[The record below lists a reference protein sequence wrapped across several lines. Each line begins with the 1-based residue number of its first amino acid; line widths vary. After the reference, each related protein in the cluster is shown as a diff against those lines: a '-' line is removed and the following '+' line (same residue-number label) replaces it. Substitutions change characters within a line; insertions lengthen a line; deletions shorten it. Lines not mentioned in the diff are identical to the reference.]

1 MTPSWMQSWTTI
13 FATRMVNGAIAG
25 IALAL
30 VVWALLRLAG
40 RQNSRAKFVLW
51 FSTLLGVAFLPL
63 AGLLAAAGTGAA
75 PRVALPES
83 WAMIAVAIWAVVAG
97 ILLARVGVGLWELRR
112 IRRDS
117 RPAAPNEGALLLESI
132 AQFGSRRNV
141 ELLVSRTLRV
151 PTAVGF
157 FRPAVIFPEWV
168 LAELSTQEQNSVLL
182 HELAHLRRWDD
193 WTNLAQQILKAVF
206 FFHPAV
212 WWIERRLT
220 LEREMACDHFVL
232 SQTDDP
238 HAYAQCLVAV
248 AEKSLFRRGL
258 AMAQA
263 MVGRV
268 RQTSQR
274 VVEILEAKRPAS
286 RGWKPGLAA
295 VVILTM
301 ASAGEISQMPQLVA
315 FHDVSPQVAGM
326 PASSLEFK
334 STSLHVTPTLAS
346 YSVPKSSVPK
356 SKLVSLS
363 PQRKRASEPVLHVK
377 PEAVP
382 ILASLKTD
390 VMIPAPPPMFVVM
403 RSVQFGPQGE
413 FFWSVQIYQLTVF
426 HPAVPTAQKENRAK
440 QI

>member
-1 MTPSWMQSWTTI
+1 MTPSFMQTWTTI

-25 IALAL
+25 VGLAL

-40 RQNSRAKFVLW
+40 RQNSQARFALW
-51 FSTLLGVAFLPL
+51 FSTLLGIAVLP
-63 AGLLAAAGTGAA
+63 AIGLLAATGTSAA

-83 WAMIAVAIWAVVAG
+83 WAMIAVAIWAFVAT

-117 RPAAPNEGALLLESI
+117 RPAAQNERATLRQSI
-132 AQFGSRRNV
+132 EQFGSRRKV
-141 ELLVSRTLRV
+141 ELLISRTLRV

-157 FRPAVIFPEWV
+157 FRPAVIFPEWA
-168 LAELSTQEQNSVLL
+168 LAELSAQEQNSVLL
-182 HELAHLRRWDD
+182 HELAHLRRCDD

-238 HAYAQCLVAV
+238 RAYAQCLVAI

-315 FHDVSPQVAGM
+315 FHDVSPQVASM
-326 PASSLEFK
+326 PASALDFK
-334 STSLHVTPTLAS
+334 ATSLHVTPTLAS
-346 YSVPKSSVPK
+346 YPVRK
-356 SKLVSLS
+356 SKAVSS
-363 PQRKRASEPVLHVK
+363 PLRRTRATEPVLHVK

-382 ILASLKTD
+382 ILASLRTD
-390 VMIPAPPPMFVVM
+390 VALPLPPPMFVVL
-403 RSVQFGPQGE
+403 RSVQFGSQGE

>member
-1 MTPSWMQSWTTI
+1 MTPSWMQTWTTI

-25 IALAL
+25 VALA
-30 VVWALLRLAG
+30 VVVAGLLRLAH
-40 RQNSRAKFVLW
+40 RQDSRARFVLW
-51 FSTLLGVAFLPL
+51 FSTLLGVTLLP
-63 AGLLAAAGTGAA
+63 AVGLLAAAGTGAT

-83 WAMIAVAIWAVVAG
+83 WAMVAVAIWAFVAS

-112 IRRDS
+112 IRRDA
-117 RPAAPNEGALLLESI
+117 RPAAQNESAMLLAGIE
-132 AQFGSRRNV
+132 QFGSRRNV

-157 FRPAVIFPEWV
+157 CRPAVIFPEWA

-193 WTNLAQQILKAVF
+193 WTNLAQQIVKAVF

-286 RGWKPGLAA
+286 RGWKPGLAV

-301 ASAGEISQMPQLVA
+301 ASAGEISRMPLLVA
-315 FHDVSPQVAGM
+315 FHEASPQVAAL

-334 STSLHVTPTLAS
+334 STSFHVTPTLAS
-346 YSVPKSSVPK
+346 YSVQK
-356 SKLVSLS
+356 SKVVSLA
-363 PQRKRASEPVLHVK
+363 PRRKRTTGPVLHVK

-382 ILASLKTD
+382 ILASLKTTD
-390 VMIPAPPPMFVVM
+390 VTIPVPPPMFVVM